1 MFLQDGV
8 AKCVEIDG
16 QKVVSFA
23 DAGGG
28 ATDTSCCSAPDN
40 ADTASDTNL
49 DTRLTAGHCTY
60 FRTIEKICVCLLFM
74 NNPWLM
80 AWQRHLIFFDLSE
93 GHVRKITE
101 LGQVNF

>member
-1 MFLQDGV
+1 MRWDRRIEGCKLRRWCRWCYRDL
-8 AKCVEIDG
+8 A
-16 QKVVSFA
+16 A
-23 DAGGG
+23 AP
-28 ATDTSCCSAPDN
+28 APDN

-60 FRTIEKICVCLLFM
+60 FRAIEKICVCLLFM

-80 AWQRHLIFFDLSE
+80 AWQRHLVFFDLSE
-93 GHVRKITE
+93 GRVRKITE

>member
-1 MFLQDGV
+1 M

-60 FRTIEKICVCLLFM
+60 FRAIEKICVCLLFM

-80 AWQRHLIFFDLSE
+80 MAETLDFFDLSE
-93 GHVRKITE
+93 GRVRKITE